1 VGEIRVAVWVDGAFV
16 KCSVQDNGSA
26 APNIHPGRG
35 LQIVDALSEALG
47 GRFKQTFGPG
57 GSKSLLVF
65 PHDSAP
71 TVTAGETLS
80 GIVQDAKRAAQAF
93 DDAPSALACCS

>member
-57 GSKSLLVF
+57 DRSPSSSSLTT
-65 PHDSAP
+65 AP
-71 TVTAGETLS
+71 
-80 GIVQDAKRAAQAF
+80 
-93 DDAPSALACCS
+93 PP